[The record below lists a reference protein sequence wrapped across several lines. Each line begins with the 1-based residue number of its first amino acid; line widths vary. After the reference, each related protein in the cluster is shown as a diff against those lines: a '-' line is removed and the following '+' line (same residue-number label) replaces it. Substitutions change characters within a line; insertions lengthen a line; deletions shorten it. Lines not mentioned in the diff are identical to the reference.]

1 MRLATES
8 DQRVMR
14 ANVHDSTFGI
24 LEYLPLLADREAI
37 VLGRGTPMPMRIR
50 FTELPPS
57 VLPGASE
64 NEFVQRWATPN
75 MDRRMLEDTITRWR
89 GNTPRRG

>member
-37 VLGRGTPMPMRIR
+37 VVGRGAPMPMRIR
-50 FTELPPS
+50 FDDMAPEQKPQNHSL
-57 VLPGASE
+57 GFSE
-64 NEFVQRWATPN
+64 SWKTPN
-75 MDRRMLEDTITRWR
+75 MTVDQLEAIVARWR
-89 GNTPRRG
+89 LSGRDRT